1 MRWSAVG
8 VVVSTFAI
16 AGCSVNLNAERV
28 TDREERRF
36 TVSGTPDIVL
46 DTYDGSIEVRTWDK
60 PEVLVTVEKQAE
72 SLEEARKIVVKFD
85 QKGSTISVTVPKW
98 ERSEAVGF
106 NVGRSANLILSV
118 PASSNLQA
126 RSGDGGI
133 VVEGIKGRIDVNS
146 GDGGIKGRALDGDI
160 KVRTGDGG
168 VSLDEISGRVDLTT
182 GDGGVTVSGKLTA
195 LNAHTGDGGITVRAM
210 PGSQAEDEWEISSG
224 DGSVT
229 VELPDTFNAQLDAHT
244 GDGRITVDG
253 FDVAPFPKDDEDHS
267 DLRAQL
273 GSGGKTLR
281 LRTGDGSIRLAK
293 S

>member
-1 MRWSAVG
+1 MRWTPVG
-8 VVVSTFAI
+8 VVVCTVAI
-16 AGCSVNLNAERV
+16 AGCSVNLNAERF

-46 DTYDGSIEVRTWDK
+46 NTYDGGIEVRAWDK

-85 QKGSTISVTVPKW
+85 QSGSTISVTVPKW
-98 ERSEAVGF
+98 ERSATVGF

-146 GDGGIKGRALDGDI
+146 GDGGIKGQALEGDI

-168 VSLDEISGRVDLTT
+168 VSLDEINGRVDLTT
-182 GDGGVTVSGKLTA
+182 GDGGVTVSGRLTA
-195 LNAHTGDGGITVRAM
+195 LNAHTGDGGVTVRAVA
-210 PGSQAEDEWEISSG
+210 GSQAEGEWEISSG
-224 DGSVT
+224 DGSVS

-244 GDGRITVDG
+244 GDGRITVEG
-253 FDVAPFPKDDEDHS
+253 FDVPPFPKDDEDHS

-281 LRTGDGSIRLAK
+281 LRTGDGSIRLTK